1 MTLFKEKAEDILSKG
16 LQQMTIACDTLT
28 QQNKTLNKDVLNLKN
43 KLRLAEEKMII
54 NNINN

>member
-1 MTLFKEKAEDILSKG
+1 MTLFKEKPEDILSKG

-28 QQNKTLNKDVLNLKN
+28 QQNKILNKDVLNLKN